1 MTAARGGLYSVQGK
15 IILVAPCTAA
25 LHAHAV
31 LSSCRVLSGF
41 CFSHPAARPLGSYRK
56 LVVKSNRPVNL
67 DLGQVLA
74 VNLKNPVAIVSIL
87 HRLSGILVF
96 LLIPVFLY
104 LLQVTLA
111 SPASFQ
117 AVAQCFAASI
127 VWRLLVFIALAGL
140 IYHFCAGC
148 KHLLADL
155 GIGESL
161 EAARVLSVL
170 TVLLAALFILLSFW
184 WVVL

>member
-1 MTAARGGLYSVQGK
+1 M
-15 IILVAPCTAA
+15 
-25 LHAHAV
+25 
-31 LSSCRVLSGF
+31 
-41 CFSHPAARPLGSYRK
+41 
-56 LVVKSNRPVNL
+56 KSNRPVNL

-87 HRLSGILVF
+87 HRLSGVLVF
-96 LLIPVFLY
+96 LLIPALLY
-104 LLQVTLA
+104 LLQISLA
-111 SPASFQ
+111 SPASFSDLQ
-117 AVAQCFAASI
+117 QTFAHSEL
-127 VWRLLVFIALAGL
+127 WRLLVFVLLAGL
-140 IYHFCAGC
+140 SYHFFAGC

-170 TVLLAALFILLSFW
+170 TVLVAGLFILLEFW

>member
-1 MTAARGGLYSVQGK
+1 M
-15 IILVAPCTAA
+15 
-25 LHAHAV
+25 
-31 LSSCRVLSGF
+31 
-41 CFSHPAARPLGSYRK
+41 GSNRK

-87 HRLSGILVF
+87 HRLSGVLVF
-96 LLIPVFLY
+96 LLIPALLY
-104 LLQVTLA
+104 LLQISLA
-111 SPASFQ
+111 SPASFSDLQ
-117 AVAQCFAASI
+117 QTFAHSEL
-127 VWRLLVFIALAGL
+127 WRLLVFVLLAGL
-140 IYHFCAGC
+140 SYHFFAGC

-170 TVLLAALFILLSFW
+170 TVLVAGLFILLEFW

>member
-1 MTAARGGLYSVQGK
+1 M
-15 IILVAPCTAA
+15 
-25 LHAHAV
+25 
-31 LSSCRVLSGF
+31 
-41 CFSHPAARPLGSYRK
+41 
-56 LVVKSNRPVNL
+56 KSNRPVNL

-87 HRLSGILVF
+87 HRLSGVLVF

-111 SPASFQ
+111 SPASFHTVVQ
-117 AVAQCFAASI
+117 TFADSI
-127 VWRLLVFIALAGL
+127 FWRLLVFVALAGL
-140 IYHFCAGC
+140 TYHFWAGC

-170 TVLLAALFILLSFW
+170 VVLVAALFILLGFW

>member
-1 MTAARGGLYSVQGK
+1 M
-15 IILVAPCTAA
+15 
-25 LHAHAV
+25 
-31 LSSCRVLSGF
+31 
-41 CFSHPAARPLGSYRK
+41 
-56 LVVKSNRPVNL
+56 KSNRPVNL

-87 HRLSGILVF
+87 HRLSGVLVF

-111 SPASFQ
+111 SPASFSDLQ
-117 AVAQCFAASI
+117 QTFAHSEL
-127 VWRLLVFIALAGL
+127 WRLLVFVLLAGL
-140 IYHFCAGC
+140 SYHFFAGC

-170 TVLLAALFILLSFW
+170 TVLVAGLFILLEFW